1 MTRKTTEFDRLLG
14 NRIRKARLLRGLT
27 QEELGKVA
35 GVSFQQIQKNE
46 RGENRISAERLNRI
60 SKELN
65 MPAGFFFGE
74 PDGGGGEDS
83 DNDDAFYPSGETLR
97 LAAEIHALPDA
108 GIVKSARQLVGAINT
123 AWEKRKA

>member
-27 QEELGKVA
+27 QEELGRIA

-60 SKELN
+60 RKQLK
-65 MPAGFFFGE
+65 MPVGFFFDE
-74 PDGGGGEDS
+74 RSDGDK
-83 DNDDAFYPSGETLR
+83 DDAFYPSGEILR
-97 LAAEIHALPDA
+97 LAADIHSLPDA
-108 GIVKSARQLVGAINT
+108 RIAKSVRRLVTSVNT
-123 AWEKRKA
+123 AWKRRKA